1 MNVKLKA
8 LVAALALSAVAT
20 SANAAISS
28 NNGNSELVFSAW
40 DANAGVGYTYDLNW
54 DKFLNDLVGADQAAN
69 AAGNALLAANAFVQ
83 SSLIGSNGVIFDG
96 ALTGLPFTGDVSG
109 VQWSLGAYDTA
120 GRNRLLTT
128 QGDAGLPFASTN
140 NQVKAA
146 ATAFGLYTPAANGFI
161 VTPADDTYAVTSN
174 TNGIAYPGTLS
185 NTWNNNTVDTTNVLG
200 GTSSL
205 YLLAQ
210 TTQASSAAPSFAQQ
224 LLAFDGRE
232 IIAKTYLDGGVWHL
246 QVSALTA
253 VTAPVPEPESYA
265 MMLAGLA
272 LMGAVARR
280 RTKSAK

>member
-20 SANAAISS
+20 SANAAISANS
-28 NNGNSELVFSAW
+28 GNSELVFSAW

-109 VQWSLGAYDTA
+109 VQWNLGAYDST
-120 GRNRLLTT
+120 GRTRLLIT
-128 QGDAGLPFASTN
+128 QGDSALPFESTN

-146 ATAFGLYTPAANGFI
+146 VTGFGVYAPNANGFI
-161 VTPADDTYAVTSN
+161 TTPAEDTYAVTASTDGAAYAGN
-174 TNGIAYPGTLS
+174 MGNGFV
-185 NTWNNNTVDTTNVLG
+185 NNVADTTNALG
-200 GTSSL
+200 GTSAL
-205 YLLAQ
+205 YLLAP

-224 LLAFDGRE
+224 LLSFDGRD
-232 IIAKTYLDGGVWHL
+232 IVAKTYLQDGAWHL
-246 QVSALTA
+246 QISAVTA
-253 VTAPVPEPESYA
+253 VTAPVPEPETYA
-265 MMLAGLA
+265 MMLAGLG